1 MKNGSD
7 SRVVF
12 VSCAHNFQAEDSQT
26 RPRLL
31 FVFRVGLLLTNGN
44 DASVIRSSEFQVS
57 VSTIQFH
64 LPVDMDTL
72 D

>member
-7 SRVVF
+7 IGAVF

-31 FVFRVGLLLTNGN
+31 FCFQSGVVATIGN
-44 DASVIRSSEFQVS
+44 AAWIIRSSELQVS
-57 VSTIQFH
+57 APIIQLH
-64 LPVDMDTL
+64 SPADTDTL